1 MIARHLTR
9 QVDRWLTQFPAVAIL
24 GPRQCGKSTLA
35 RALLALRPD
44 AIYLD
49 LEKPSHHARLRDAE
63 AFLDLHRGQLICLD
77 EIQRQPDLF
86 PVLRSFLDDGQ
97 ANGQILL
104 LGSASRDLIR
114 QSSETLAGRIGY
126 LELTPFR
133 LGEVAGAHGRQ
144 REVLRTLWLRGGFP
158 RSFLAADDRA
168 SLEWRQEFIRA
179 FLERDIPQLGFN
191 ISAVVLRRFWQMCA
205 HVHGQLWNGSKLGE
219 SMGVSHTT
227 IRSYV
232 DLLSQTYTLRVLPPC
247 EPNLKKRLIRSPK
260 VYVRDT
266 GLLHAL
272 LDIESLDHL
281 MGHPTYGASW
291 EGLVVEHVASHLAS
305 GWRASFYRSSTGSE
319 ADLVLEKGGQRLVV
333 ECKASSAPQV
343 NRGFWTALS
352 DLNVQKAWVAAP
364 VSESYPLAK
373 NVTVVSLSDLF
384 KQLSTLGI
392 VHSGTHP

>member
-1 MIARHLTR
+1 MIARHLAR
-9 QVDRWLTQFPAVAIL
+9 QVDRWLTQFPAVALL

-35 RALLALRPD
+35 KALLAHRPD
-44 AIYLD
+44 STYLD

-63 AFLDLHRGQLICLD
+63 AFLNLHRGKLICLD

-86 PVLRSFLDDGQ
+86 PVLRSFLDDNQ

-104 LGSASRDLIR
+104 LGSASRDLIQ

-133 LGEVAGAHGRQ
+133 LSEVAGGHARPGD
-144 REVLRTLWLRGGFP
+144 VLQKLWLRGGFP
-158 RSFLAADDRA
+158 RSFLAADERA

-179 FLERDIPQLGFN
+179 FLERDISQLGFH
-191 ISAVVLRRFWQMCA
+191 IPAATLRRFWQMCA
-205 HVHGQLWNGSKLGE
+205 HVHGQLWNGSRLGE

-247 EPNLKKRLIRSPK
+247 EPNLKKRLIRSPR

-291 EGLVVEHVASHLAS
+291 EGLVVEHVASHLTP
-305 GWRASFYRSSTGSE
+305 GWRASFYRSSAGSE
-319 ADLVLEKGGQRLVV
+319 ADLVLEKGDQRLVV
-333 ECKASSAPQV
+333 ECKASSAPRV
-343 NRGFWTALS
+343 ERGFWTALS

-373 NVTVVSLSDLF
+373 NVMVAPLSDLLE
-384 KQLSTLGI
+384 QLSTLGI
-392 VHSGTHP
+392 VQM